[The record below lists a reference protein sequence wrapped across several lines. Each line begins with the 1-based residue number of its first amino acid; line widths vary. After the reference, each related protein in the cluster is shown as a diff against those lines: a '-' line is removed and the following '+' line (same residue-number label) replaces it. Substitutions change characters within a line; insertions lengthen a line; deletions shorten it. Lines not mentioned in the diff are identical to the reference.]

1 MAKFTTL
8 SGEKPKIIAHRG
20 ASGYLP
26 EHTLEAYTLAI
37 DLGAD
42 FIEPDLVFSKDGE
55 LVVRHDI
62 DLSVS
67 TNVADHDEFR
77 DRKRYNKLLKRA
89 DWLVEDFTLKELKT
103 LKARQAFPGR
113 SKEYDG
119 RFELLTFDEVMAL
132 AKRKSAEK
140 GRAIGVYVET
150 KKPDRYKKLGHDFVE
165 PLLAT
170 LQKYGYDKPESPVF
184 IQSFEP
190 KILMRLSA
198 KTKIPLIFLLEDN
211 FKFAFMMK
219 IIARFVTGIGPSKKL
234 LVRKGLSTGLL
245 EKAHK
250 AGLEV
255 HPYTFRNDQVMP
267 GFASPEEELSFFI
280 NLGVD
285 AFFTDFTD
293 TGKYV
298 RELLS

>member
-1 MAKFTTL
+1 MAKFPTL
-8 SGEKPKIIAHRG
+8 SGERPKIIAHRG

-62 DLSVS
+62 ELSSS
-67 TNVADHDEFR
+67 TDVATREEFR
-77 DRKRYNKLLKRA
+77 SRKRYSKLLKRN
-89 DWLVEDFTLKELKT
+89 DWLVEDFTLEELKT
-103 LKARQAFPGR
+103 LKCNQAFPGR
-113 SKEYDG
+113 SKDYDG
-119 RFELLTFDEVMAL
+119 RFDILTFDQVMAL

-140 GRAIGVYVET
+140 GHPIGVYVET
-150 KKPDRYKKLGHDFVE
+150 KKPDHYKKLGFDFVG

-170 LQKYGYDKPESPVF
+170 LQKYGYGQPGSPVF

-190 KILMRLSA
+190 KILMRLSN
-198 KTKIPLIFLLEDN
+198 KTKIPLIFLLEDD
-211 FKFAFMMK
+211 FRFAFLMK
-219 IIARFVTGIGPSKKL
+219 VIARYVTGIGPTKNL
-234 LVRKGLSTGLL
+234 LVKKGFSTGLL

-255 HPYTFRNDQVMP
+255 HPYTFRNDQVMK